1 LPPASVIAGA
11 EIVVVGAGVGGLSAA
26 LSLAGTGAC
35 VTVVE
40 AQECAGGKLR
50 SLDVSGAAIDSGPT
64 VLTMPNV
71 FKGLFEQAGLH
82 LSNYV
87 TVRPSRCLARHFW
100 PDGSQLDL
108 FADLQESAAAVARF
122 AGAREARG
130 YLDFSRRAED
140 AYLALKD
147 SFMAAPA
154 PSATSLTRSGGIGAM
169 FKIAPFRSLDAV
181 IGDHFRDRRLRQLF
195 GRYATYCG
203 GSPYQ
208 APGPLMTIAHVERAG
223 VYLVEGGMV
232 RLAEGLA
239 QACRDRGVRF
249 LMGSRVKAIEP
260 DPATGFKLHL
270 GDGRMLDAHAVIHN
284 GDPSK
289 LSIAGRSRDT
299 AAAVCPRK
307 ERSLSAVTLS
317 LTAIAEGVDL
327 VRHNVFFSSDARREF
342 STLFDRR
349 AMPDKPTLYVCAQ
362 DRDDDGLATPGQP
375 ERLFILANAPAN
387 GDDHVS
393 DDRERQQWQATILK
407 RLAEMGL
414 TLREVTCRVTMPSDF
429 EALFPGS
436 GGALYGA
443 APNGAMSSF
452 RRPKVRTAVPFLY
465 QAGGAIHP
473 GPGLPMVALSG
484 INAAQAARM
493 DLASMS
499 MSAKTAIAG
508 GTSTPRATMASMR

>member
-1 LPPASVIAGA
+1 LPSASDIAWA

-26 LSLAGTGAC
+26 MSLAGMGAR

-40 AQECAGGKLR
+40 AQDYAGGKLR

-64 VLTMPNV
+64 VLTMIDV
-71 FKGLFEQAGLH
+71 FEGLFEQVGLR
-82 LSNYV
+82 LSHYV

-100 PDGSQLDL
+100 TDGSQLDL
-108 FADLQESAAAVARF
+108 FADLQESAAAVADF
-122 AGAREARG
+122 ASAREARG
-130 YLDFSRRAED
+130 YIDFSRRAED

-154 PSATSLTRSGGIGAM
+154 PSAASLTLSGGIGAM

-181 IGDHFRDRRLRQLF
+181 IGDHFQDRRLRQLF

-239 QACRDRGVRF
+239 QACGDRGVRF
-249 LMGSRVKAIEP
+249 LMGSRVEQIEL
-260 DPATGFKLHL
+260 DPASGYLLHL
-270 GDGRMLDAHAVIHN
+270 GDGRVLDAHAVIHN

-289 LSIAGRSRDT
+289 LSITGRSRDN
-299 AAAVCPRK
+299 AAAVCPPK

-327 VRHNVFFSSDARREF
+327 VRHNVFFSSDACREF

-349 AMPDKPTLYVCAQ
+349 EMPDEPTLYVCAQ
-362 DRDDDGLATPGQP
+362 DRDDDGLPTPGQP
-375 ERLFILANAPAN
+375 ERLFVLANAPAN

-465 QAGGAIHP
+465 QAGGSIHP

-484 INAAQAARM
+484 INAARAARM
-493 DLASMS
+493 DLGSTSMWGR
-499 MSAKTAIAG
+499 TAIAG
-508 GTSTPRATMASMR
+508 GTSTPRATMGSMR

>member
-1 LPPASVIAGA
+1 MTSASDTLDA
-11 EIVVVGAGVGGLSAA
+11 EIVVIGAGIGGLSAA
-26 LSLAGTGAC
+26 LTLAGSGAR
-35 VTVVE
+35 VIVVE
-40 AQECAGGKLR
+40 AQLHVGGKLR

-64 VLTMPNV
+64 VLTMPDV
-71 FKGLFEQAGLH
+71 FEDLFDQAGLNM
-82 LSNYV
+82 SDYV
-87 TVRPSRCLARHFW
+87 EVRPSHCLARHFW
-100 PDGSQLDL
+100 PDGTQLDL
-108 FADLQESAAAVARF
+108 FADLQDSAAAIADF

-154 PSATSLTRSGGIGAM
+154 PSAASLTLSGGIGAM

-181 IGDHFRDRRLRQLF
+181 IGDHFRDRRLKQLF

-232 RLAEGLA
+232 QLAEGLA

-249 LMGSRVKAIEP
+249 LMGSRVEQIEP
-260 DPATGFKLHL
+260 DPAIGFQLHL
-270 GDGRMLDAHAVIHN
+270 DDGRAVNARAVIHN
-284 GDPSK
+284 GDPSM
-289 LSIAGRSRDT
+289 LSIAGRGK
-299 AAAVCPRK
+299 AHIPAVCPPH

-317 LTAIAEGVDL
+317 LTGIAEGVDL

-342 STLFDRR
+342 SKLFERR
-349 AMPDKPTLYVCAQ
+349 EMPDEPTLYVCAQ
-362 DRDDDGLATPGQP
+362 DRDDDGLPTPGQP
-375 ERLFILANAPAN
+375 ERLFVLANAPAD

-393 DDRERQQWQATILK
+393 DDRERQQWQTRILK

-414 TLREVTCRVTMPSDF
+414 TLRELTCAVTMPSDF
-429 EALFPGS
+429 EVLFPGS

-484 INAAQAARM
+484 INAARAAKM
-493 DLASMS
+493 DLGSTS
-499 MSAKTAIAG
+499 MSARTVIAG
-508 GTSTPRATMASMR
+508 GTSTPRATMVSMR